1 VPGRRFRQAG
11 WGWTDG
17 RKRRRRRRRIERER
31 ERERGTFTR
40 GCLFEKLDSRK

>member
-1 VPGRRFRQAG
+1 VGV
-11 WGWTDG
+11 DG
-17 RKRRRRRRRIERER
+17 RTEEEEKEEEDRER